1 MFYTHPFEGSLNITF
16 TPLYEIA
23 LKMEQNLILTSIE
36 NRVASVFLNRP
47 DKRNALNFEL
57 VGELKSVLMNL
68 NQDPTV
74 KVIILK
80 GKGEAFCAGADLAF
94 LKSLQ
99 TNTFEENLADSS
111 HLKELFEIIYNLDK
125 VVLAQVEGPAIAGGC
140 GLATICDVVFS
151 VPEAKFGYTEVNIG
165 FIPAIVSLFIIRKIG
180 EAKARELLLSGR
192 IIGADEALSNG
203 MVNYMYAA
211 TEIEA
216 KVNEYA
222 QNLVKRTSASSLG
235 LTKKLISTVQDLPLK
250 EALNVAAEMNA
261 NARATEDCQKGIAAF
276 LNKEKL
282 AW

>member
-1 MFYTHPFEGSLNITF
+1 
-16 TPLYEIA
+16 
-23 LKMEQNLILTSIE
+23 MEENLILISVE

-57 VGELKSVLMNL
+57 VGELKSTLKKL
-68 NQDPTV
+68 NTDPEV

-80 GKGEAFCAGADLAF
+80 GKGDAFCAGADLAF

-111 HLKELFEIIYNLDK
+111 HLKELFEIIYTLDK
-125 VVLAQVEGPAIAGGC
+125 VVIAQVEGPAIAGGS

-165 FIPAIVSLFIIRKIG
+165 FIPAIVSIFLIRKIG
-180 EAKARELLLSGR
+180 ESKARELLLSGR
-192 IIGADEALSNG
+192 IITAEEAFNNG
-203 MVNYMYAA
+203 MVNYICSPE
-211 TEIEA
+211 EIET

-222 QNLVKRTSASSLG
+222 GNLVKRTSASSLA
-235 LTKKLISTVQDLPLK
+235 LTKNLMATVQDLPLK
-250 EALNVAAEMNA
+250 DALNTAAEMNA
-261 NARATEDCQKGIAAF
+261 HARATSDCQKGIAAF

-282 AW
+282 SW

>member
-1 MFYTHPFEGSLNITF
+1 
-16 TPLYEIA
+16 
-23 LKMEQNLILTSIE
+23 MEQNLILTSVE

-57 VGELKSVLMNL
+57 VGELKSTLKKL
-68 NQDPTV
+68 NTDPEV

-80 GKGEAFCAGADLAF
+80 AKGDAFCAGADLAF

-99 TNTFEENLADSS
+99 TNTYEENLADSS
-111 HLKELFEIIYNLDK
+111 HLKELFEIIYHLDK
-125 VVLAQVEGPAIAGGC
+125 VVIAQVEGPAIAGGS

-165 FIPAIVSLFIIRKIG
+165 FIPAIVSIFLIRKIG

-192 IIGADEALSNG
+192 IISADEAYANG
-203 MVNYMYAA
+203 MVNYLCDPAD
-211 TEIEA
+211 IES

-222 QNLVKRTSASSLG
+222 NNLVKRTSGSSLA
-235 LTKKLISTVQDLPLK
+235 LTKKLMATVQDLPLAD
-250 EALNVAAEMNA
+250 ALNRAAEMNA
-261 NARATEDCQKGIAAF
+261 HARATEDCQKGIAAF